1 MMGEKRFSFGAVSP
15 NIATIKENGN
25 PLDIGEIVDILNNQ
39 DRKIRQLEEEKIE
52 LMEDNACQ
60 YREMQKLESENEEL
74 MIRAFLFEK
83 GINIFLKKEEQM
95 KLYDYVDLE
104 MKREMS
110 KL

>member
-1 MMGEKRFSFGAVSP
+1 MSKKRFSFGAVSP
-15 NIATIKENGN
+15 NVATINENGN

-60 YREMQKLESENEEL
+60 YREMQKLESENEDL

-83 GINIFLKKEEQM
+83 GITIFLKKEEQM

-104 MKREMS
+104 MKKEMS
-110 KL
+110 KH

>member
-1 MMGEKRFSFGAVSP
+1 MSEKRFSFGAVSP
-15 NIATIKENGN
+15 NVATIKENGN

-39 DRKIRQLEEEKIE
+39 EEQIRQLEEEKIE

-74 MIRAFLFEK
+74 IRKVFLFEK
-83 GINIFLKKEEQM
+83 GINILLKKEEQM
-95 KLYDYVDLE
+95 KLYDYVNLE

>member
-1 MMGEKRFSFGAVSP
+1 MSEKRFSFGAVSP
-15 NIATIKENGN
+15 NVATIKENGN

-39 DRKIRQLEEEKIE
+39 EEQIRQLEEEKIE

-74 MIRAFLFEK
+74 IRKVFLFEK
-83 GINIFLKKEEQM
+83 GIIILLKKEVQM
-95 KLYDYVDLE
+95 KLYDFVDLE

>member
-15 NIATIKENGN
+15 NVATIKEDGN

-39 DRKIRQLEEEKIE
+39 DEQIRKLEEEKIE

-60 YREMQKLESENEEL
+60 YCEIQKLESENEEL
-74 MIRAFLFEK
+74 MIKVFLFEK
-83 GINIFLKKEEQM
+83 GITIFLKKEEQM

-104 MKREMS
+104 MSKR
-110 KL
+110 

>member
-1 MMGEKRFSFGAVSP
+1 MSEKRFSFGAVSP
-15 NIATIKENGN
+15 NVATIKENGN

-39 DRKIRQLEEEKIE
+39 EEQIRQLEEEKIE

-60 YREMQKLESENEEL
+60 YHEMQKLESENEEL
-74 MIRAFLFEK
+74 IRKVFLFEK
-83 GINIFLKKEEQM
+83 GINILLKKEEQM

-104 MKREMS
+104 MKREVS

>member
-1 MMGEKRFSFGAVSP
+1 MSEKRFSFGAVSP
-15 NIATIKENGN
+15 NVATIKENGN

-39 DRKIRQLEEEKIE
+39 EEQIRQLEEEKIE
-52 LMEDNACQ
+52 LMDNNACQ

-74 MIRAFLFEK
+74 IRKVFLFEK
-83 GINIFLKKEEQM
+83 GINILLKKEEQM

>member
-1 MMGEKRFSFGAVSP
+1 MMCEKRFSFGAVSP

-25 PLDIGEIVDILNNQ
+25 PVDIGEIVDILNNQ
-39 DRKIRQLEEEKIE
+39 DRKIRQLEEEKVE

-74 MIRAFLFEK
+74 IRKVFLFEK

-95 KLYDYVDLE
+95 KLYD
-104 MKREMS
+104 
-110 KL
+110 